1 MTSEVSRDRARVD
14 QPYGHESPAPGRR
27 GTHDR
32 PYTALNLRLL
42 LAGFGLA
49 MSTILAILAARSG
62 VPWLAVVLGVLAVVA
77 AVDLVVVQRRRRA
90 RRREDPQGRY
100 SLFE

>member
-1 MTSEVSRDRARVD
+1 MAMKA
-14 QPYGHESPAPGRR
+14 QPRGRR

-32 PYTALNLRLL
+32 PNSALNLRLL
-42 LAGFGLA
+42 LAGFGLV
-49 MSTILAILAARSG
+49 MSTVLAVLAAQAG
-62 VPWLAVVLGVLAVVA
+62 LTWAAVALGVLALVA

-90 RRREDPQGRY
+90 RRREDPEGNY